1 MGAGTSGLQSASILT
16 GAGRG
21 RAFDELNDAAALRLL
36 EDQKHLFADYTTVR
50 QSLENGTIIQGRDR
64 NILDALVELDAR
76 LDLVTYTQTAKR
88 LLQDATNK
96 VNPLEG
102 WTPSVPQGDL
112 LEAHSEQWRAMERI
126 GLREVGACAFV
137 LAQIQNPESRIQNP
151 SSLHKQV
158 NKQASFQCET
168 SR

>member
-64 NILDALVELDAR
+64 NILDALVELDAPR
-76 LDLVTYTQTAKR
+76 PGDIHAGDYYRTR
-88 LLQDATNK
+88 PNK
-96 VNPLEG
+96 VNPWKADAVHL
-102 WTPSVPQGDL
+102 
-112 LEAHSEQWRAMERI
+112 RAR
-126 GLREVGACAFV
+126 
-137 LAQIQNPESRIQNP
+137 
-151 SSLHKQV
+151 SLSPFGTM
-158 NKQASFQCET
+158 AL
-168 SR
+168 